1 MSLNLLLWLAFALKI
16 TVTAVFVVTCS
27 LITERAGALI
37 GALVVTLPAS
47 AGPAYVFL
55 AIEHDASFVAGA
67 AIGGLVMV
75 AVNTVFCLIYAAAA
89 QRHGI
94 VASFAAAFA
103 TWIVLALLTGSL
115 TWTFAGVIVLSLVT
129 FGVCVPLAE
138 RFCHDTAPSGEHCWY
153 DVPARALLV
162 CSLVAVVIGLSAKLG
177 PVLSGSLAL
186 FPIALSG
193 TGLILHPRIGG
204 PATAAVMANA
214 IPASVGFATGLA
226 LLHLTAVLL
235 GTAAALSLT
244 LLVSVGWNMALWG
257 VRRRVAPMS
266 AFDASA
272 NVAAPRITRTP
283 RQGE

>member
-16 TVTAVFVVTCS
+16 TVTTVFVVICS

-37 GALVVTLPAS
+37 GALVVTLPTS
-47 AGPAYVFL
+47 AGPVYVFL
-55 AIEHDASFVAGA
+55 AMEHDASFVAGA
-67 AIGGLVMV
+67 AIGGLIMV
-75 AVNTVFCLIYAAAA
+75 AVNAAFCLVYAAAA

-103 TWIVLALLTGSL
+103 TWIALALLTGSL

-186 FPIALSG
+186 FPIALLG
-193 TGLILHPRIGG
+193 TGLILHHRVGG

-214 IPASVGFATGLA
+214 IPASAGFATGLA
-226 LLHLTAVLL
+226 LLHLTAVPL
-235 GTAAALSLT
+235 GTAAALCLT
-244 LLVSVGWNMALWG
+244 LLTSVGWNVALWG
-257 VRRRVAPMS
+257 VRRRGALVS

-272 NVAAPRITRTP
+272 NVAGPRIARVP